1 MTIKAFSLLFIGL
14 VPLTASYAQVALT
27 SSNQTTDSVTAIL
40 GQWVGTFE
48 GASSGKLELALQQ
61 DSNTRQLGG
70 QLTVI
75 ISDGE
80 RYTTKLKKVVFSQ
93 NRFTASY
100 TEPSDGSDVTLT
112 GELKGTALTGEW
124 TVNDGQGKGTW
135 QAIHPVR

>member
-1 MTIKAFSLLFIGL
+1 MTIKAFALLLIGL
-14 VPLTASYAQVALT
+14 APLTANYAQVAPT
-27 SSNQTTDSVTAIL
+27 SGKQTTDSAAAIL

-48 GASSGKLELALQQ
+48 GTSSGKLELTLQQ

-75 ISDGE
+75 ISDRE
-80 RYTTKLKKVVFSQ
+80 RYTTKLKKAVFSQ

-100 TEPSDGSDVTLT
+100 TEPSDGSDITLT
-112 GELKGTALTGEW
+112 GELKGAALTGEW

-135 QAIHPVR
+135 QANQPIR

>member
-1 MTIKAFSLLFIGL
+1 MTIKTFALLLIGL
-14 VPLTASYAQVALT
+14 VPLTASYAQIAPT
-27 SSNQTTDSVTAIL
+27 SGKQTTDSAAAIL

-48 GASSGKLELALQQ
+48 GGSSGKLELTLQQ

-75 ISDGE
+75 ISDRE
-80 RYTTKLKKVVFSQ
+80 RYTTKLKKAVFSQ

-100 TEPSDGSDVTLT
+100 TEPSDGSDITLT
-112 GELKGTALTGEW
+112 GELKGAALTGEW